1 MVIKRLILALA
12 TVAVLSAPPAFM
24 PAFAQPARS
33 QNLPADVQARMPAAR
48 EFVTVMRVSDLMK
61 NMIPLIWQQLVS
73 PLVSRD
79 DPKIKSAM
87 EAIGPMLLAEMT
99 QELATFAEMMAE
111 IYARNFTEEELRG
124 LTAFMRGP
132 IGQKFVSKQGELA
145 QSGMVAGQQFAQVLL
160 ARMKPRIEEELR
172 KRTGAR

>member
-1 MVIKRLILALA
+1 MLIRRFILALA
-12 TVAVLSAPPAFM
+12 AIAVLSAPAAVAPAS
-24 PAFAQPARS
+24 AQPAAS
-33 QNLPADVQARMPAAR
+33 QNLPPDVRARMPAAR
-48 EFVTVMRVSDLMK
+48 EFVAVMRVSDLMK
-61 NMIPLIWQQLVS
+61 NVLPLIWQQLVS

-79 DPKIKSAM
+79 DPKIKAAM

-99 QELATFAEMMAE
+99 QELATFSEMMAE

-124 LTAFMRGP
+124 LTVFMRGP
-132 IGQKFVSKQGELA
+132 IGQKFVGKQGELA
-145 QSGMVAGQQFAQVLL
+145 QAGMVAGQQFAQVLL